1 MEDSEYLK
9 RVEEVL
15 ETVRSGKRE
24 PCPCVVKTCEWHGK
38 CFECVMIH
46 RLLRNH
52 VPECLRP
59 LLDDKI
65 EQLARTVEMKV
76 TRV

>member
-1 MEDSEYLK
+1 M
-9 RVEEVL
+9 
-15 ETVRSGKRE
+15 
-24 PCPCVVKTCEWHGK
+24 KTCEWHGK